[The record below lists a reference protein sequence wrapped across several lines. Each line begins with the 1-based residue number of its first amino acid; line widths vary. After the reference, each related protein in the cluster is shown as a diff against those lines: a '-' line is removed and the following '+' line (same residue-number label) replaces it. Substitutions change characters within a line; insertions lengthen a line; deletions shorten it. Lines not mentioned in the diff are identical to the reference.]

1 MCNFHLVKHSVL
13 WHNVMWK
20 LTRHEKKP
28 ISMIRAKLSN
38 LEKNCPC
45 LLTLKKYN
53 DYLAEKVEK
62 LLNAK

>member
-1 MCNFHLVKHSVL
+1 
-13 WHNVMWK
+13 MWK